1 MQAVESPLLP
11 ILREARNLL
20 AQPNNNFSYSKW
32 GSADEALWEMDEFM
46 AHVDDGLPLD
56 HFKLKNLFAPTG
68 SIQEVA
74 VSSGWVRRFNDVA
87 SRFDE
92 VIDHA

>member
-1 MQAVESPLLP
+1 
-11 ILREARNLL
+11 
-20 AQPNNNFSYSKW
+20 
-32 GSADEALWEMDEFM
+32 MDEFM